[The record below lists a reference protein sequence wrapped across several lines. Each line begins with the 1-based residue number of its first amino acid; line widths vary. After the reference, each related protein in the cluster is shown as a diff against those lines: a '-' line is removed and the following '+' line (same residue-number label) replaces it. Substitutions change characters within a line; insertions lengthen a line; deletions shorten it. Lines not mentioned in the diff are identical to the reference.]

1 MRARYSSSRYHSPV
15 RKVSDPAATRE
26 QSIETVIESLGAL
39 WGDGAK
45 DVPDWAAHELTF
57 GQMRLLFLLKRRG
70 PSPMSHVADWLGVG
84 LPAASGIVERVE
96 RHGFVARSHRQD
108 DRRIVECCLTD
119 TGHELIAEMAGLRHK
134 VMRQFLEVL
143 SDEELAQMTRLVK
156 RVVDRTQ
163 EREGASNDR

>member
-1 MRARYSSSRYHSPV
+1 MH
-15 RKVSDPAATRE
+15 KVSDAPTTRE
-26 QSIETVIESLGAL
+26 HSIETVIESLGDL

-45 DVPDWAAHELTF
+45 DMPDWAAHELTF
-57 GQMRLLFLLKRRG
+57 GQMRLLFLLSRRG
-70 PSPMSHVADWLGVG
+70 PSPMSHVAEWLGVG
-84 LPAASGIVERVE
+84 LPAASGIVDRVE
-96 RHGFVARSHRQD
+96 RHGFVSRTHRED

-119 TGHELIAEMAGLRHK
+119 TGRELIAEIAGLRQK

-163 EREGASNDR
+163 EREGTSNDR